1 MWLALDG
8 LYPGLVRHFGAKHL
22 AIGAPECGS
31 WVRVRAVGSR
41 QWDVGTY
48 GPRDIWA
55 EIQDAAA
62 RWRAAG
68 EPAAYRIHFDT
79 GDVQRATSPNG
90 ALPGHLPLVFSV
102 PGPPNI
108 T

>member
-1 MWLALDG
+1 MWLPLDG

-68 EPAAYRIHFDT
+68 EPAAYRVPFDT
-79 GDVQRATSPNG
+79 DVQRVTSPNG
-90 ALPGHLPLVFSV
+90 ALTWQLPLVFSV
-102 PGPPNI
+102 PGPPN
-108 T
+108 TT